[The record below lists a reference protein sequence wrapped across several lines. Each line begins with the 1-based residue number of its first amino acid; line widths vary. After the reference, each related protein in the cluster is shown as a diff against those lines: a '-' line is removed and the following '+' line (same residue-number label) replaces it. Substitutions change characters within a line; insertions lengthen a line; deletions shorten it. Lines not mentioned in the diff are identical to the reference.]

1 MSIQIGSINE
11 KGLLNDFNRKG
22 FTYEQCFGEI
32 ISNSIDADAKDIK
45 FVCVDNEIIILDNGI
60 GMTEKNVKNMFD
72 LHRQNHENATSM
84 GVSGIGGKI
93 ATQILSEKQN
103 IKIYT
108 KNKNEDGYIISVPWL
123 DIYTKERYT
132 GMVLCEPIGDDT
144 EFEKLMRK
152 YKMDSKYGTIIYIKK
167 AYNKNITDCLKNY
180 IRFPDSVDKLT
191 EISNIPQIIFGKF
204 DTNIYHIDDC
214 DDNDNIDSF
223 KMKKY
228 DYFNKECDFIK
239 EVDLS
244 TIHIFKNKLTFE
256 YVYVEEYSGEYYYC
270 KKVGKA
276 GYKKDIIKLDN
287 DEFMKKYV
295 NHVDVEYITS
305 DIDIQVKTGI
315 QNVKEYFN
323 KENPGTHYDN
333 NKNSFTPND
342 VSNSKIYPECDNIFF
357 EKKNEENEEKS
368 NSKLPVVLLLTKIF
382 LRRNKQII
390 TGIHNEN
397 AGSLRG
403 GGNSSLKFL
412 FIRQEID
419 YQVYS
424 SQNNNIDIIVN
435 IQSNKGQHCHTLDV
449 PFKRLLDNRRNITY
463 EKIKKY
469 MKKKYE
475 IAFPEPKQKSKQE
488 PEPEQVLEQVLEQE
502 LILEPENEPELVL
515 EQEPESELKPDQEP
529 EPEHVPEPEQKYE
542 LGQGCH
548 TTGYCSDASI
558 SDSDE
563 NPEQPGYI
571 GEQLGENIVEFEN
584 IDKLNKIIEY
594 IRNVI
599 ETGENNLSSNKIDNI
614 CEILEIS
621 NILNF

>member
-1 MSIQIGSINE
+1 MCIIAKKKMSIQIGSINE

-32 ISNSIDADAKDIK
+32 ISNSIDAEAKDIK
-45 FVCVDNEIIILDNGI
+45 FVCVDNKIIILDNGI
-60 GMTEKNVKNMFD
+60 GMTEENVKNMFD
-72 LHRQNHENATSM
+72 LHRQNHETATSM

-123 DIYTKERYT
+123 DIYTEERYT
-132 GMVLCEPIGDDT
+132 GMVVCEPMGDDT
-144 EFEKLMRK
+144 KFEKLMRK
-152 YKMDSKYGTIIYIKK
+152 YEMDSKYGTIIYIKK

-180 IRFPDSVDKLT
+180 IRLGSGVDKLT

-214 DDNDNIDSF
+214 DENDDIDSF

-228 DYFNKECDFIK
+228 DYFNEECDFIK
-239 EVDLS
+239 GVDLS
-244 TIHIFKNKLTFE
+244 TIHIFKNKITSE
-256 YVYVEEYSGEYYYC
+256 YVYVEEYGGEYYYC

-276 GYKKDIIKLDN
+276 GYKRNIIKLNN
-287 DEFMKKYV
+287 DEFMEKYV
-295 NHVDVEYITS
+295 DHVNFEYITLN
-305 DIDIQVKTGI
+305 IDIQVKTGI
-315 QNVKEYFN
+315 QNVKEYFD
-323 KENPGTHYDN
+323 KEEPETHYDN
-333 NKNSFTPND
+333 DKNSFTPND
-342 VSNSKIYPECDNIFF
+342 VSNSKIYPECDKIFF
-357 EKKNEENEEKS
+357 EKENEENEEKS

-382 LRRNKQII
+382 LRRNKQVI

-475 IAFPEPKQKSKQE
+475 VST
-488 PEPEQVLEQVLEQE
+488 
-502 LILEPENEPELVL
+502 
-515 EQEPESELKPDQEP
+515 
-529 EPEHVPEPEQKYE
+529 HVPVPIPVPIPVPEQKQEYKYE
-542 LGQGCH
+542 NSQCF
-548 TTGYCSDASI
+548 TVSC
-558 SDSDE
+558 SDSDIDTSLP
-563 NPEQPGYI
+563 NPNVESNLEEPVFVEEQPGFVEEHPVFVE
-571 GEQLGENIVEFEN
+571 EQLVEGIVDSENF
-584 IDKLNKIIEY
+584 DKLHKLNKIIQY
-594 IRNVI
+594 TQNMI
-599 ETGENNLSSNKIDNI
+599 ETGEIVLSLAQIDEI
-614 CEILEIS
+614 YEILKI
-621 NILNF
+621 